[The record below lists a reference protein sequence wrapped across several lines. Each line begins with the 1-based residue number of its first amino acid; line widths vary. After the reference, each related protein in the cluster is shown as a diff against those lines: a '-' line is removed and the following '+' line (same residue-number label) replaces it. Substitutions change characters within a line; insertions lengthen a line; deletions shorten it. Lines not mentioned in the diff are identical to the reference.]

1 MKKTM
6 TMTSIVGESIGN
18 DVHRMYRMYK
28 MYRMYI
34 IYSNRNKKVV
44 AKNTS

>member
-1 MKKTM
+1 M
-6 TMTSIVGESIGN
+6 TMTSIVGDSIGN
-18 DVHRMYRMYK
+18 DVYRMYRMYK